1 MLALKKLC
9 QEVFSLA
16 KRRPICKFRHM
27 EKYVVAIVGATG
39 MVGEVMIRVL
49 EERKFPVKELILLAS
64 EGSRGKK
71 VKFCDADVSVQAL
84 SKNSF
89 KGVDFALFSA
99 GAAISLEYAPIAT
112 KAGAIVIDNTSA
124 FRMEKDVPLVVPEV
138 NGKVV
143 QRSGIIANPNCST
156 IQLVCVLKPIH
167 DAARIRRVIVATYQ
181 AVSGAGREAVE
192 EFRKSF
198 TPTLNPPP
206 SRGRERDVVTVFPHP
221 IAFNCIPHIDV
232 FEENGYTK
240 EEMKVVRETKKIMND
255 DSIAITC
262 TAVRV
267 PVFTSHS
274 EAVTIETEKRLS
286 AVERRRILS
295 SAPGVIVVDNP
306 SKNEYPLAMDSEGKD
321 DVFVGRIRE
330 DTSCANGINLWIV
343 SDNLRKGAATNAV
356 QIAELLAK

>member
-1 MLALKKLC
+1 M
-9 QEVFSLA
+9 
-16 KRRPICKFRHM
+16 
-27 EKYVVAIVGATG
+27 
-39 MVGEVMIRVL
+39 
-49 EERKFPVKELILLAS
+49 
-64 EGSRGKK
+64 
-71 VKFCDADVSVQAL
+71 
-84 SKNSF
+84 
-89 KGVDFALFSA
+89 
-99 GAAISLEYAPIAT
+99 
-112 KAGAIVIDNTSA
+112 
-124 FRMEKDVPLVVPEV
+124 
-138 NGKVV
+138 
-143 QRSGIIANPNCST
+143 
-156 IQLVCVLKPIH
+156 CVLKPLH

-192 EFRKSF
+192 QLNAEVFKCLSVEVGNHEKGLN
-198 TPTLNPPP
+198 TSTLKHLN
-206 SRGRERDVVTVFPHP
+206 TVFPHP

-255 DSIAITC
+255 DSIAVTC

-267 PVFTSHS
+267 PVFIGHS

-286 AVERRRILS
+286 AVEARRILS

-306 SKNEYPLAMDSEGKD
+306 SKNEYPLAMDSEGKN